1 MAIFSQGPLSIP
13 DCSSYGPTVGRP
25 IFQSGCVC
33 SPAGRLCTSG
43 LVFRPSTPFAPF
55 LDAGNASANVSTEG
69 QDSEPVP
76 AMAQPMS
83 RWIVSIGLF
92 QQGPAVVSV
101 RMVPAVRVEIT
112 VLTNTLCCL
121 CRTADTARCS
131 RPRASELCLRSRPA
145 LIATARLMKICLGS
159 ASVSRSG
166 FIPHGRRLA
175 RSFSKRVHMM
185 RRDSCSEV
193 TESNVNSMPPVRR

>member
-1 MAIFSQGPLSIP
+1 MAPLWAVRFFRAAA
-13 DCSSYGPTVGRP
+13 CAARL
-25 IFQSGCVC
+25 
-33 SPAGRLCTSG
+33 AGFVPLALSFGHPRRLRRFWMLETPPPMCPPRVRIANLFRQWRSRCPGG
-43 LVFRPSTPFAPF
+43 LFP
-55 LDAGNASANVSTEG
+55 L
-69 QDSEPVP
+69 
-76 AMAQPMS
+76 
-83 RWIVSIGLF
+83 GLF

-193 TESNVNSMPPVRR
+193 TESNVNSMSPVRR